1 MDVKESVHRRRA
13 LRIFDRRP
21 IEESEIWALAEA
33 MRLAPSCNNHQ
44 PWRVIFCQ
52 GEVLH
57 RVRECLPRGNV
68 WATGAPL
75 IVVIVAKPSDDC
87 RLNEGR
93 DYYLFGC
100 GLAVGQMVLQATEL
114 GLIAHPI
121 AGFDPVMARV
131 VLNIPVDHVVIT
143 FLIIGHPGTDDSLL
157 SEKQK
162 AQQSER
168 PERKPMGENFFQDG
182 WGQPLV

>member
-1 MDVKESVHRRRA
+1 M
-13 LRIFDRRP
+13 
-21 IEESEIWALAEA
+21 
-33 MRLAPSCNNHQ
+33 C
-44 PWRVIFCQ
+44 
-52 GEVLH
+52 
-57 RVRECLPRGNV
+57 